1 MIVIYFNA
9 EGTATKL
16 SPEHIY
22 QGSNQSG
29 VLAFAPTPPQT
40 EVGIAFKLPDGTST
54 PYYHM
59 TYQGNYEGLSQYEF
73 TLPSS
78 ITQLAGHAAIAL
90 QAIYSDGQ
98 QTSQLIDFEI
108 EESVVVVPPEP
119 TPDAYDLL
127 RQAIARNT
135 ADISG
140 IQGQISNIESLAES
154 ADEKSDNAVSTANQ
168 AKTTADGLADSIAQ
182 ANTTAQQAV
191 DTANNAVNDIAQ
203 YKSETDSEIELFK
216 QSVNGQIAG
225 IESTVNSAVDTAND
239 AKSTADGLASS
250 IAQANITASEAK
262 EIAEEAIQQS
272 KVTGTKVNIAGE
284 FATEVNFDS
293 DPQEQLNILQTTD
306 NDLQTQ
312 ITEKVNKSG
321 DTMSNTLTIKANYPA
336 LVLESVA
343 AGKKVYYEMGTDASI
358 YFVKRDSS
366 TNENDFLL
374 YLPRFTGTD
383 TISTV
388 KKTMQVDSAKL
399 EPTTANGWTIG
410 GNDLIIA
417 SDGVYLVSVTNSSS
431 SDMAT
436 YGSSPSI
443 MIVRGATILGYTN
456 YVGITLVRGNSSTL
470 GTNQLVCYNHI
481 AGRSANW
488 YALDIVKDSMPK
500 EVTIGK
506 VAYKKIA

>member
-29 VLAFAPTPPQT
+29 VLAFAPVPPQT
-40 EVGIAFKLPDGTST
+40 AMGIAFRLPDGTST
-54 PYYHM
+54 PFYHM

-78 ITQLAGHAAIAL
+78 ITQLAGQAAIAL

-108 EESVVVVPPEP
+108 EESVVVVPPNVP

-154 ADEKSDNAVSTANQ
+154 ADEKSDNAVETANQ
-168 AKTTADGLADSIAQ
+168 AKETADGLADSIAQ
-182 ANTTAQQAV
+182 ANATAQQAV

-203 YKSETDSEIELFK
+203 YKSETDSEIEQFK
-216 QSVNGQIAG
+216 QNVNGQIAD
-225 IESTVNSAVDTAND
+225 IESTANSAVNTAND

-250 IAQANITASEAK
+250 IAQANTTASEAK
-262 EIAEEAIQQS
+262 EIAEEAIEQS
-272 KVTGTKVNIAGE
+272 KVTGTKVNIDGE
-284 FATEVNFDS
+284 FATGVNFDS

-383 TISTV
+383 TIATV
-388 KKTMQVDSAKL
+388 KKTMQVDSAKF

-410 GNDLIIA
+410 GSNLIIA
-417 SDGVYLVSVTNSSS
+417 SDGVYLVQCKYDNEWSNC
-431 SDMAT
+431 
-436 YGSSPSI
+436 GI
-443 MIVRGATILGYTN
+443 MIRANNNTDPNG
-456 YVGITLVRGNSSTL
+456 TLYSAMSIANNFTDSYQLTYSFSRYLNVTLWQLIGENNSTVP
-470 GTNQLVCYNHI
+470 TQ
-481 AGRSANW
+481 
-488 YALDIVKDSMPK
+488 
-500 EVTIGK
+500 
-506 VAYKKIA
+506 VAYKKLV